1 MSTANT
7 IPALPPAD
15 WRQKFRRR
23 LLAWYARQARDL
35 PWRRRADAYG
45 VWVSEIMLQQTQ
57 VATVIDYYVRFMK
70 RFPNVRALAAAA
82 EQDVLRLW
90 EGLGYYR
97 RARQLHRA
105 AKEIV
110 DVHGGNFPTRFE
122 DVLAL
127 PGIGRYTAGAITSIA
142 YDARQPVLEANTIRL
157 YARLLG
163 YAGDTSTKDGQNLLW
178 AFGAAV
184 LPRKNV
190 GQVNQAL
197 MELGAEVCTPKSPR
211 CSACPV
217 KGLCATFASGSQDV
231 IPASKKKTQYEAVEQ
246 AAVVI
251 RNGHRILVRRC
262 QPDERWAGLW
272 DFPRFDIH
280 SRTTH
285 ARHHELKREVARLT
299 GLEISPQR
307 KLTTIK
313 HGVTRY
319 RITLHCHEAELIS
332 AVSES
337 PADLQWVTPAELEN
351 IPLNTSGRKICQLL
365 IADWQ
370 ANNLDTPDT
379 AVRIQSDT

>member
-1 MSTANT
+1 M
-7 IPALPPAD
+7 
-15 WRQKFRRR
+15 
-23 LLAWYARQARDL
+23 
-35 PWRRRADAYG
+35 
-45 VWVSEIMLQQTQ
+45 
-57 VATVIDYYVRFMK
+57 
-70 RFPNVRALAAAA
+70 
-82 EQDVLRLW
+82 
-90 EGLGYYR
+90 
-97 RARQLHRA
+97 
-105 AKEIV
+105 
-110 DVHGGNFPTRFE
+110 
-122 DVLAL
+122 
-127 PGIGRYTAGAITSIA
+127 
-142 YDARQPVLEANTIRL
+142 
-157 YARLLG
+157 
-163 YAGDTSTKDGQNLLW
+163 
-178 AFGAAV
+178 
-184 LPRKNV
+184 
-190 GQVNQAL
+190 
-197 MELGAEVCTPKSPR
+197 
-211 CSACPV
+211 
-217 KGLCATFASGSQDV
+217 
-231 IPASKKKTQYEAVEQ
+231 EQ